1 MVECVMKLQF
11 GKTAYSYSEGKKK
24 KHLVSGIPCNLE

>member
-24 KHLVSGIPCNLE
+24 HLVSGIPCNLE